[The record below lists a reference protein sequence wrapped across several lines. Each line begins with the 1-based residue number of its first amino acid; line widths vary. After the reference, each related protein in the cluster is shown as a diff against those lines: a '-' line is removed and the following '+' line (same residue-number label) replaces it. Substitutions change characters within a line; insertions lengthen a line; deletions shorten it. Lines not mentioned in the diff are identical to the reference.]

1 MNGYIEWID
10 DDLLCFCDE
19 DDICYCFDS
28 DSYDSESFES
38 ESESESEFESEDSDS
53 YDFDMDQL
61 QHLSQRHAS
70 SSRPKTTSRSQH
82 KSTSQLRK
90 NSSSDGAKAG
100 LAKSNVLWPSE
111 RCNLRVRFL
120 NGDKFD
126 QETVKKYVTDHY
138 NSIPM
143 RLRFKFLGP
152 GDPEHSDIRITFTNE
167 SKCLIG
173 RSAEN
178 HRGEP
183 TMWLNMHRDSSM
195 GAEARRAKRQYD
207 ILHEFGH
214 ALGMQH
220 EHQHP
225 ECKVNWNMQ
234 VIQAKYGWSAEK
246 VHDNFDRLTQGV
258 KPAAYDPESIMHY
271 PVDPG
276 DTHSLVTYVPLATKL
291 SEGDKKFLMAIYPK
305 PTTVVKLPQKPPRI
319 ATKKLTHDDYMVQRL
334 TAQLV
339 MQYWMQNAMLEA
351 IKSEERRL
359 KRAQKEMEMMQY
371 FFAPFVVNQVV
382 LVPCYYWY

>member
-28 DSYDSESFES
+28 DSYDSESF

-319 ATKKLTHDDYMVQRL
+319 ATKKPTHDDYMVQRL

-359 KRAQKEMEMMQY
+359 RRAQKEMEMMQY

>member
-1 MNGYIEWID
+1 MSGYIEWID

-19 DDICYCFDS
+19 DDICCCFES
-28 DSYDSESFES
+28 DTYDSESS
-38 ESESESEFESEDSDS
+38 ESESESEDSDS

-70 SSRPKTTSRSQH
+70 SSRSNTASRSRH
-82 KSTSQLRK
+82 KSIPQLRQK
-90 NSSSDGAKAG
+90 SSSDGAKPG
-100 LAKSNVLWPSE
+100 LAKSNVLWPNE

-126 QETVKKYVTDHY
+126 QETVKKCVTEHY

-143 RLRFKFLGP
+143 RPRFKFLEP

-195 GAEARRAKRQYD
+195 GAEARRAKRLYD

-291 SEGDKKFLMAIYPK
+291 SKGDKKFLMAIYPK
-305 PTTVVKLPQKPPRI
+305 PTTVVKPPQKPPRI
-319 ATKKLTHDDYMVQRL
+319 ATKKPTHDDYMVQRL

-359 KRAQKEMEMMQY
+359 RRAQKEMEMMQY

>member
-1 MNGYIEWID
+1 MSGYIEWID

-19 DDICYCFDS
+19 DDICCCFES
-28 DSYDSESFES
+28 DSYDSESS
-38 ESESESEFESEDSDS
+38 ESEPESEDSDS

-61 QHLSQRHAS
+61 RHLSQRHAS
-70 SSRPKTTSRSQH
+70 SSRSNTASRSQH
-82 KSTSQLRK
+82 KSIPQLRQK
-90 NSSSDGAKAG
+90 SSSDGAKLG
-100 LAKSNVLWPSE
+100 LAKSNVLWPNE

-126 QETVKKYVTDHY
+126 QDTVKKCVTEHY

-143 RLRFKFLGP
+143 RLRFKFLEP

-178 HRGEP
+178 HRREP

-271 PVDPG
+271 PVDQG

-305 PTTVVKLPQKPPRI
+305 STTVVKPPQKPPRI
-319 ATKKLTHDDYMVQRL
+319 ATKKPTHDDYMVQRL

-359 KRAQKEMEMMQY
+359 RRAQKEMEMMQY

>member
-19 DDICYCFDS
+19 DDICDCFES
-28 DSYDSESFES
+28 DSYDSESS
-38 ESESESEFESEDSDS
+38 ESESDGSDS
-53 YDFDMDQL
+53 YDFDMAEL
-61 QHLSQRHAS
+61 QRLSQQHAS
-70 SSRPKTTSRSQH
+70 SSRPKTTSRSHH
-82 KSTSQLRK
+82 KSTSQSRQK
-90 NSSSDGAKAG
+90 SSSDGAKAG

-126 QETVKKYVTDHY
+126 QETVKKCVTEHY
-138 NSIPM
+138 NSFPM
-143 RLRFKFLGP
+143 RLRFKFLEP

-167 SKCLIG
+167 SRCLIG

-195 GAEARRAKRQYD
+195 GAEERRAKRQYD

-271 PVDPG
+271 PVDVG

-305 PTTVVKLPQKPPRI
+305 STAIVKPPQKQPKI
-319 ATKKLTHDDYMVQRL
+319 ATKKQTHDDYMVQRL

-339 MQYWMQNAMLEA
+339 MQYWMENAMMEA
-351 IKSEERRL
+351 MKSEERRL
-359 KRAQKEMEMMQY
+359 RRAQKEMEMMQY

>member
-1 MNGYIEWID
+1 MSGYIEWVD

-19 DDICYCFDS
+19 DDICYCFES
-28 DSYDSESFES
+28 DCYDSESS
-38 ESESESEFESEDSDS
+38 ESESGDSDS
-53 YDFDMDQL
+53 YDFDMQEL
-61 QHLSQRHAS
+61 PYLSQRHAS
-70 SSRPKTTSRSQH
+70 SSRSKIVPRSQQR
-82 KSTSQLRK
+82 TSL
-90 NSSSDGAKAG
+90 DGAKAG

-126 QETVKKYVTDHY
+126 QETVKKCVTEHY

-143 RLRFKFLGP
+143 RLRFMFLGP

-167 SKCLIG
+167 SKCLVG

-183 TMWLNMHRDSSM
+183 TMWLNMHRTSTM

-234 VIQAKYGWSAEK
+234 VIQAKYGWSAER
-246 VHDNFDRLTQGV
+246 VHENFDRLTQGV

-271 PVDPG
+271 PVELG

-291 SEGDKKFLMAIYPK
+291 SEGDKKFLIAIYPK
-305 PTTVVKLPQKPPRI
+305 PTTIVKPPQKPPRI
-319 ATKKLTHDDYMVQRL
+319 ATKKPARDNYMVQRL

-339 MQYWMQNAMLEA
+339 MQYWMENAMLEA

-359 KRAQKEMEMMQY
+359 RRAQKEMEMMQY